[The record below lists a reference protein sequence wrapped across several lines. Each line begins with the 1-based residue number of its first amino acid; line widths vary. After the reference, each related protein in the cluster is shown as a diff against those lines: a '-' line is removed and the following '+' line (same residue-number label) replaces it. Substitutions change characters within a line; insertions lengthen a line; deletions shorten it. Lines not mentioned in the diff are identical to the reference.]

1 MAKKRYKRPLP
12 TSNKKQEIFKQVQNE
27 VREANKRLNKLERGY
42 DINRAKRN
50 PKTGRFERPA
60 NTSMRKSYK
69 SGTWSSKKLKKRL
82 ITETTK
88 AWKEGRIKINENMTI
103 TQLRAVQKATR
114 QFMKSVT
121 STVSGIERVKKE
133 TISSLKGTLS
143 IDEEEITEEEAETL
157 YDMLSDEDFSTL
169 VNKIGSSTAWALIE
183 DAKEANDTENQFIT
197 RLSRY
202 AFKINDETMKNKALK
217 IYEKYVI

>member
-12 TSNKKQEIFKQVQNE
+12 TINKKQEIFKQVQNE

-82 ITETTK
+82 TTETTK

-169 VNKIGSSTAWALIE
+169 VNKIGASTAWALIE